1 MRINLFS
8 AGQTSGNI
16 NDGSFPTSNV
26 KGGVH
31 YAAHLANRHVVL
43 PFVFDGTWHKFTGVI
58 EDTKGVGFSDGD
70 SMATHWL
77 YEGSKVTDI
86 VAHVKGETAGV
97 TLTAQLRKVS
107 DNSTVGEPLTI
118 SLDKKDYIRLDPK
131 KAIFLKEDAY
141 LDVAIAGGNVKSSC
155 FSIMVE
161 LVYFNDQHDCGCR
174 REPCEVEYP
183 EPMCV

>member
-31 YAAHLANRHVVL
+31 YAAHLAQRHVVL
-43 PFVFDGTWHKFTGVI
+43 PFVFDGTWHKFTGII
-58 EDTKGVGFSDGD
+58 ENTKGVGFDNGD

-86 VAHVKGETAGV
+86 VAHVKGVTAGV

-107 DNSTVGEPLTI
+107 DDSPIGGPLTI
-118 SLDKKDYIRLDPK
+118 GLDTAGYIRLAPK
-131 KAIFLKEDAY
+131 TAIFLEEDAY

-155 FSIMVE
+155 FAIMVE
-161 LVYFNDQHDCGCR
+161 LTYFNDQHDCGCR

-183 EPMCV
+183 DPMCV